1 MSTILVNTLTGT
13 STAGSIAVTGEGNS
27 TTTNL
32 QQGLA
37 KAWAQQDG
45 ATAVAQ
51 DSFNVASIT
60 DEATGSASFT
70 MTNVMSNSNFSA
82 TALTGYKAAGSV
94 EAATLRELTASK
106 VRIRNTNIS
115 GSDRDPGVYC
125 STVHGDLA

>member
-1 MSTILVNTLTGT
+1 MAFGIIKADTLTH
-13 STAGSIAVTGEGNS
+13 STAGSLA
-27 TTTNL
+27 TNFVVN
-32 QQGLA
+32 GSA

-45 ATAVAQ
+45 ATAAAQ

-115 GSDRDPGVYC
+115 GTQRNPGTYC
-125 STVHGDLA
+125 STVHGELA